1 MRRLNKIFMKQK
13 TGFSSVVIV
22 AGGSGTRMGRPKQ
35 MLPLGGKPV
44 LVRTVEAFKNA
55 PSVRQIVVVTPAENR
70 AVLNAYFSDLI
81 YADAG
86 STRLESVKN
95 GFALTDPSAQ
105 TVAVHDGARPLVNP
119 QHIEACLVEAAA
131 HGAAVLAVPVK
142 DTIKICKDGAVEK
155 TLDRSLLRAAQ
166 TPQCY
171 RREVLAE
178 ALAKFGAEKDATD
191 ESQLVEKTGVKVRVV
206 MSDYKNNKIT
216 TPEDLT
222 FAEALVSENVQY
234 RTGFGFDLHRLE
246 AGRKLYLGGTE
257 IPHTKGFLGHSD
269 GDLVLHAL
277 CDAVL
282 GALCAGEIGIL
293 FPPTDE
299 SIKGISSV
307 TIAKKVLEIVRA
319 HKAEIVHIDA
329 TVITQE
335 PKIKPHYD
343 AVRKSLS
350 AVFEMPV
357 ENISFKSKSHEHV
370 GEIGRGEA
378 AMCHAVATVKI
389 TQ

>member
-1 MRRLNKIFMKQK
+1 MHRLDNIFMKQK
-13 TGFSSVVIV
+13 TGFASVVIV

-55 PSVRQIVVVTPAENR
+55 PSVRQIVVVTPTENR
-70 AVLNAYFSDLI
+70 AVLNAFFSDLI

-105 TVAVHDGARPLVNP
+105 TVAVHDGARPLVSP
-119 QHIEACLVEAAA
+119 AHIEACLAEAAA

-142 DTIKICKDGAVEK
+142 DTIKICKDGVVEK
-155 TLDRSLLRAAQ
+155 TLDRSVLWAAQ

-178 ALAKFGAEKDATD
+178 ALARFGAEKDATD
-191 ESQLVEKTGVKVRVV
+191 ESQLVEKTGVNVRVV

-257 IPHTKGFLGHSD
+257 IAHTKGFLGHSD

-350 AVFEMPV
+350 EVFEMPL

>member
-55 PSVRQIVVVTPAENR
+55 PSVRQIIVVTPAENR

-155 TLDRSLLRAAQ
+155 TLDRSVLRAAQ

-319 HKAEIVHIDA
+319 HKAEIVHMDA

-389 TQ
+389 MQ

>member
-1 MRRLNKIFMKQK
+1 M
-13 TGFSSVVIV
+13 GFSSVVIV
-22 AGGSGTRMGRPKQ
+22 AGGSGSRMGRPKQ

-44 LVRTVEAFKNA
+44 LVRTVEAFLKT
-55 PSVRQIVVVTPAENR
+55 PGVKEVVVVTPPENR
-70 AVLNAYFSDLI
+70 IVLAGYFPGLV
-81 YADAG
+81 YAEPGA
-86 STRLESVKN
+86 TRLESVKN
-95 GFALTDPSAQ
+95 GFAKTSPAAQ
-105 TVAVHDGARPLVNP
+105 TVAVHDGARPLVDP
-119 QHIEACLVEAAA
+119 QKIAACLAEAA
-131 HGAAVLAVPVK
+131 HCGAAVLAVPVK
-142 DTIKICKDGAVEK
+142 DTVKICKDGAVER
-155 TLDRSLLRAAQ
+155 TLDRSVLWAAQ

-171 RREVLAE
+171 RREVLSR
-178 ALAKFGAEKDATD
+178 ALEEFGAEKDATD

-206 MSDYKNNKIT
+206 PSDYKNNKIT

-222 FAEALVSENVQY
+222 FAEALVGENVQY

-246 AGRKLYLGGTE
+246 PGRKLYLGGVV

-293 FPPTDE
+293 FPPEDE

-307 TIAKKVLEIVRA
+307 KIVKKVLETIRA
-319 HKAEIVHIDA
+319 RNAEIVHIDA

-343 AVRKSLS
+343 AVRKSL
-350 AVFEMPV
+350 AEVFEIPLECV
-357 ENISFKSKSHEHV
+357 SFKSKSHEHV

-389 TQ
+389 TH